1 MSMFSGRTTTSIS
14 APAAAPVDF
23 NAGKPTF
30 GELAPLFGLALLALL
45 PIAMGGALLNWAFPK
60 QGQELGGWQVLGL
73 ILGGLLIFAGGSF
86 FRSLSSTVPNA
97 VRDYYAR
104 INDWHYAQLEKYEQ
118 GDGQITAVQVSE
130 WEYSPIDPRKV
141 AFALLAVYLSNPR
154 SLSIDTLMKHGLW
167 VRVGQRS
174 FPLIKFTQDG
184 AAAFLNLL
192 AASGG
197 ITGRGPRTAG
207 EITFGSDFRAVALKA
222 LRLTLDDP
230 RAMAAV
236 EVQE

>member
-1 MSMFSGRTTTSIS
+1 MLSGRTTTTVS
-14 APAAAPVDF
+14 APANSPIDL
-23 NAGKPTF
+23 NATRPTF
-30 GELAPLFGLALLALL
+30 GELAPLFGLTFLAIV
-45 PIAMGGALLNWAFPK
+45 PIAIGMSLLNWSFPRE
-60 QGQELGGWQVLGL
+60 GQEIGGWQLMGL
-73 ILGGLLIFAGGSF
+73 LLGGLLMLGGGRF
-86 FRSLSSTVPNA
+86 FWALGMTIPHSVQRH
-97 VRDYYAR
+97 YAR
-104 INDWHYAQLEKYEQ
+104 VDEWHYAVIEKFES

-130 WEYSPIDPRKV
+130 WEYSPVDPRKV

>member
-1 MSMFSGRTTTSIS
+1 MLSGRTTTSIS
-14 APAAAPVDF
+14 APSAAPVDL

-45 PIAMGGALLNWAFPK
+45 PIAIGGALLNWAWPRT
-60 QGQELGGWQVLGL
+60 GQELGGWQVLGML
-73 ILGGLLIFAGGSF
+73 LGGLLVFAGGSF
-86 FRSLSSTVPNA
+86 FRSLSGTVPTA

-104 INDWHYAQLEKYEQ
+104 INDWHYAQLEKYQE

-141 AFALLAVYLSNPR
+141 AFALLAVYLGNPR
-154 SLSIDTLMKHGLW
+154 SLSIETLTRQGLW
-167 VRVGQRS
+167 VRIGQRS
-174 FPLIKFTQDG
+174 IPLIKFTQDG
-184 AAAFLNLL
+184 ASAFLNLL

-207 EITFGSDFRAVALKA
+207 EITFHDFRSIALKA
-222 LRLTLDDP
+222 LQTTLQDP
-230 RAMAAV
+230 RALASV
-236 EVQE
+236 ETQE

>member
-1 MSMFSGRTTTSIS
+1 MFSGRTTTSIS

>member
-1 MSMFSGRTTTSIS
+1 MFSGRTTTSIS

-30 GELAPLFGLALLALL
+30 GELAPLFGLAMLTLL
-45 PIAMGGALLNWAFPK
+45 PIIVGGGLIIKAFPK
-60 QGQELGGWQVLGL
+60 EGQEIGGWQLL
-73 ILGGLLIFAGGSF
+73 GLLIGALFMFAGWSF
-86 FRSLSSTVPNA
+86 YRSLSGTVPA
-97 VRDYYAR
+97 AIRSYYAR
-104 INDWHYAQLEKYEQ
+104 VDEWHRAQLDKYIE
-118 GDGQITAVQVSE
+118 GDGQVTAVQVSE
-130 WEYSPIDPRKV
+130 WEYSPVDPRKV

-184 AAAFLNLL
+184 AAEFLNLL

-236 EVQE
+236 DVQE

>member
-1 MSMFSGRTTTSIS
+1 MLSGRTTTTVS

>member
-1 MSMFSGRTTTSIS
+1 MFSGRTTTSVS
-14 APAAAPVDF
+14 APAAAPVDL

-45 PIAMGGALLNWAFPK
+45 PVAFGGALLNWSFPRE
-60 QGQELGGWQVLGL
+60 GRELGGWQTLGL
-73 ILGGLLIFAGGSF
+73 LLGGLLIFAGGSF
-86 FRSLSSTVPNA
+86 FRSLSGTVPAA

-104 INDWHYAQLEKYEQ
+104 INDWHYAQLAKYEA

-130 WEYSPIDPRKV
+130 WEYSPVDPRKV
-141 AFALLAVYLSNPR
+141 AFALLAVYLGNPR
-154 SLSIDTLMKHGLW
+154 SLSIDALMKHGLW
-167 VRVGQRS
+167 VRVGQKS

-184 AAAFLNLL
+184 ASSFLSLL

-207 EITFGSDFRAVALKA
+207 EITFHDFRSVAMLA
-222 LRLTLDDP
+222 LRKTLDDP
-230 RAMAAV
+230 RAAAAV
-236 EVQE
+236 EAQEG